1 MIRIGNHD
9 NMPTYCKRPVNFT
22 EILIK
27 RWQEVVKPEDLVIHL
42 GDVAIGNRRHV
53 KDILAELPG
62 RKVLVLGNH
71 DKQHG
76 PDWWM
81 DQGFAFACEAM
92 KYRGCWLTHAPSPVL
107 PMGCRLN
114 IHGHLHN
121 FTSEVHPDYH
131 AEPFQRL
138 FAVEYT
144 DYRPVNFD
152 KFVAQPD
159 RYKARIHHKS
169 SRFSYVYAGIDNTLV
184 HKIDNERPTGK
195 LSPQRRDAMF
205 KRVDELMSRGI
216 EFDLGQDTN
225 HGHDKST
232 GYCDWCGDSKPE
244 CHCGRQGTEQ

>member
-1 MIRIGNHD
+1 MKHTYVISDTHFNHD

-81 DQGFAFACEAM
+81 DQGFSFACEAM

-121 FTSEVHPDYH
+121 FTKEVHPDYH

-159 RYKARIHHKS
+159 RYKARIHHRGA
-169 SRFSYVYAGIDNTLV
+169 SRFTADKVEFSFNPMVEAL
-184 HKIDNERPTGK
+184 HKATRCSCECPVCDFVGTG
-195 LSPQRRDAMF
+195 LPQHCRRS
-205 KRVDELMSRGI
+205 ELGC
-216 EFDLGQDTN
+216 
-225 HGHDKST
+225 T
-232 GYCDWCGDSKPE
+232 GRD
-244 CHCGRQGTEQ
+244 